1 MYTIDLPELKTI
13 FDLEDEIRRTE
24 NQLKVQ
30 RWAHRLLLV
39 EVKRD
44 PQARP
49 YKIIVARLE
58 YRLKRLLHL
67 VSTRLSNW

>member
-1 MYTIDLPELKTI
+1 MSDLPELKTI
-13 FDLEDEIRRTE
+13 FDLEDDIRRTE

-44 PQARP
+44 ARK
-49 YKIIVARLE
+49 YKILLARLS

-67 VSTRLSNW
+67 VST

>member
-1 MYTIDLPELKTI
+1 MDDLPELKTI
-13 FDLEDEIRRTE
+13 FDLEDDIRRTE

-30 RWAHRLLLV
+30 RWAHRLLLIEV
-39 EVKRD
+39 ERD
-44 PQARP
+44 ARP
-49 YKIIVARLE
+49 YKIILARLS

>member
-13 FDLEDEIRRTE
+13 FDLEDDIRRTE

-44 PQARP
+44 ARP
-49 YKIIVARLE
+49 YKIIVARLS

-67 VSTRLSNW
+67 VSTRLIN